1 MSSQIADGSSEE
13 ELTRFDSPTL
23 GEIFAAADQMEDL
36 ATQIQY
42 IDQNIQSF

>member
-13 ELTRFDSPTL
+13 ELTRFDSATL
-23 GEIFAAADQMEDL
+23 GEIFAAADRMIGL
-36 ATQIQY
+36 PRQIQH